1 MHVQV
6 DEKIRARGIRD
17 TSALF
22 VPCVAAAAAAVGAG
36 LVLATSDLR
45 S

>member
-22 VPCVAAAAAAVGAG
+22 VPCVAAAAAVGAG